1 MNALALT
8 PLLYGASA
16 AAVGLACAGL
26 LLQQDARPG
35 ARLQSLTP
43 LVALLPLGLVL
54 VAAGG
59 GQLAW
64 AALVAGLVI
73 ALLARDTEDPLHS
86 ECALKL
92 MWVML
97 PALALSWA
105 GLELLTLA
113 TGTAYVREQW
123 AVLQL
128 GLDRPFLWSTALP
141 LSLLAGVVLLG
152 GAPFHFWVAD
162 VTQGA
167 RPWLGPLA
175 VASLQAIGARWLHA
189 RTDGIEAFP
198 AGAALAQSLLEIAA
212 LAALV
217 AGAATLAVQRRP
229 ERRVG
234 TLASLHGALAI
245 CTMLGAGTR
254 PAPPAAPPLDP
265 ASGAWLA
272 HTVLALTGAGLFARL
287 VPVSTGAVPVAPA
300 VSRRHPWIAAL
311 GLYSVLSLAGVPG
324 TPGARLWLEV
334 AKGLADAGQGWTLL
348 ALVGAWL
355 TAFTV
360 AMRQLRET
368 LGVPAPYAAPEARV
382 PWPVRATLALSGAGL
397 LALGAVWLSG
407 AGPRG

>member
-1 MNALALT
+1 MNAAALP
-8 PLLYGASA
+8 PLFYSA
-16 AAVGLACAGL
+16 AATVLGLACAGL

-35 ARLQSLTP
+35 TRLLSLVP

-54 VAAGG
+54 IAAGG
-59 GQLAW
+59 VPLAW
-64 AALVAGLVI
+64 GPLVAGLVI
-73 ALLARDTEDPLHS
+73 ALLARDTDDPLHG
-86 ECALKL
+86 ECALKM
-92 MWVML
+92 MWVVL

-113 TGTAYVREQW
+113 TGTAHVREQW

-141 LSLLAGVVLLG
+141 LSLLVGLVLLG

-175 VASLQAIGARWLHA
+175 VAALQALGARWLLA
-189 RTDGIEAFP
+189 RTEGIEAFP
-198 AGAALAQSLLEIAA
+198 PGAALAQGLFEIAA
-212 LAALV
+212 LVALV
-217 AGAATLAVQRRP
+217 AGAATLAMQRRP

-234 TLASLHGALAI
+234 TLASLNGALAI
-245 CTMLGAGTR
+245 CTMLGEG
-254 PAPPAAPPLDP
+254 PPPGPPAVPPLDP
-265 ASGAWLA
+265 AAGAWVA

-287 VPVSTGAVPVAPA
+287 VPVSTGAVQAAPA
-300 VSRRHPWIAAL
+300 VSRRHPWIAAC
-311 GLYSVLSLAGVPG
+311 GLYAVFSLAGVPG
-324 TPGARLWLEV
+324 TPGGRLWLEV
-334 AKGLADAGQGWTLL
+334 ARGLADAGQGWTLL

-368 LGVPAPYAAPEARV
+368 LGVPVRFAAPGASV
-382 PWPVRATLALSGAGL
+382 PWPVRATLAIAGAGL
-397 LALGAVWLSG
+397 LALGAAWLG
-407 AGPRG
+407 GPGPRG